1 MAGLLGNSYD
11 SPGGNL
17 RLLWDRSHITDE
29 EQAQIARI
37 SVEAALGVPRMC
49 EVEIK
54 GGPKKLRDYGGYKS
68 QIGKTISV
76 FAYGLGNL
84 TGDIA
89 FRGTITSREF
99 RTDPG
104 HGSRLVLRAY
114 DGAYEMMAARKTR
127 SFKDMS
133 YGEIAKKIAGSYS
146 LDSLLTSDIST
157 SGTSHPFVVQ
167 SNESDW
173 DFLVRLAREQGWVTF
188 VRVYTQLTIG
198 KTQLFF
204 GPPKKAT
211 GSVSSDTKFTL
222 GDRRVRSVRASVTS
236 MGIPKEV
243 AVPGWDDAKSKDVSG
258 DDSVGSSDLV
268 TAKIDKFSNSKKAGT
283 VTTLETFA
291 STKAQADRA
300 AKGAATRIAGSA
312 IDITMVVRG
321 NPLVK
326 LNRLIKVEDF
336 GDASGIH
343 TVSAVTHIFDPS
355 AGGFTTEVFCTGLD
369 DRSLGNLARSA
380 PPPQRFHGVYPA
392 IVSDISD
399 PKKLGRVKLSLPWLD
414 AKYVTDWAR
423 VLQLGAGQDVGLQ
436 MMPRPKDEV
445 VVAFENGQLDSPFVV
460 GSVFGKET
468 GKIPNSK
475 LIENG
480 SPVITALTT
489 KAGHQL
495 IFDDSADSSG
505 ITINVKNGNSCSIV
519 MTDKD
524 GITITTK
531 GDNSVTINSA
541 QDVTIKAERNAK
553 VSAKEVTVDSQGG
566 VKVNGKGKV
575 DVSAPNI
582 NVSATSALKLKGT
595 NVTIDATASLTMKA
609 AGTTSIKGAV
619 VKLN

>member
-1 MAGLLGNSYD
+1 MGLFSNSYD

-29 EQAQIARI
+29 EQAQIARVT
-37 SVEAALGVPRMC
+37 VEAALGVPRVC

-54 GGPKKLRDYGGYKS
+54 GGPKKLMDFGGYKS

-76 FAYGLGNL
+76 FAYGLGDL
-84 TGDIA
+84 TGDIV
-89 FRGTITSREF
+89 FRGTIASREF

-114 DGAYEMMAARKTR
+114 DGAYEMMAARRTR

-133 YGEIAKKIAGSYS
+133 YGEIAKKIAGNYS
-146 LDSLLTSDIST
+146 LDSLLGSDIST

-167 SNESDW
+167 SNETDW

-211 GSVSSDTKFTL
+211 GTVSSDTKFKL

-236 MGIPKEV
+236 AGIPKGV

-258 DDSVGSSDLV
+258 DDSVSSSDLV
-268 TAKIDKFSNSKKAGT
+268 TAKINKFQASKKAGT

-300 AKGAATRIAGSA
+300 AKGAATRIAGGA
-312 IDITMVVRG
+312 IDVTLLVRG

-343 TVSAVTHIFDPS
+343 TVSGISHVFDPS
-355 AGGFTTEVFCTGLD
+355 AGGFTTEVLCSGLD
-369 DRSLGNLARSA
+369 DRTFGNLAMKA

-392 IVSDISD
+392 IVSDIDD

-414 AKYVTDWAR
+414 SKYVTDWCR
-423 VLQLGAGQDVGLQ
+423 VLQLGAGKDVGLQ
-436 MMPRPKDEV
+436 LMPRPKDEV
-445 VVAFENGQLDSPFVV
+445 VVAFENGQLDSPFVI
-460 GSVFGKET
+460 GSVFGKES
-468 GKIPNSK
+468 GKIPNTK
-475 LIENG
+475 LIEQG
-480 SPVITALTT
+480 KPVITALTT

-495 IFDDSADSSG
+495 IFDDSADSSS
-505 ITINVKNGNSCSIV
+505 ITLQVKNGTSCSIV
-519 MTDKD
+519 LSDKN

-531 GDNSVTINSA
+531 GDNSLTINSA
-541 QDVTIKAERNAK
+541 QDVIVKTERNAK
-553 VSAKEVTVDSQGG
+553 VTAKDVAIDSQGP
-566 VKVNGKGKV
+566 VKVTGKGKV

-582 NVSATSALKLKGT
+582 SVSATSALKLKGT

-609 AGTTSIKGAV
+609 AGTTTVKGAV

>member
-1 MAGLLGNSYD
+1 MGLLGNSYD
-11 SPGGNL
+11 APGGNL
-17 RLLWDRSHITDE
+17 RMLWDRSHITDE
-29 EQAQIARI
+29 EQAQIARVSI
-37 SVEAALGVPRMC
+37 EAALGVPRVC

-54 GGPKKLRDYGGYKS
+54 GGPRKLMEYGGYKS

-76 FAYGLGNL
+76 FAYGLGDL
-84 TGDIA
+84 TGDIV
-89 FRGTITSREF
+89 FRGTIASREF

-114 DGAYEMMAARKTR
+114 DGAYEMMAARRTR

-133 YGEIAKKIAGSYS
+133 YGEIAKKIAGNYS
-146 LDSLLTSDIST
+146 LDSLLGSDIST

-167 SNESDW
+167 SNETDW

-188 VRVYTQLTIG
+188 VRVFTQLTIG

-211 GSVSSDTKFTL
+211 GTVSSDTKFKL

-236 MGIPKEV
+236 AGIPKGV
-243 AVPGWDDAKSKDVSG
+243 AVPGWDDAKSKDISG
-258 DDSVGSSDLV
+258 DDSISSTDLV
-268 TAKIDKFSNSKKAGT
+268 TAKIDKFQSSKKAGT

-291 STKAQADRA
+291 STKAQADKA
-300 AKGAATRIAGSA
+300 AKGAATRIAGGA
-312 IDITMVVRG
+312 IDVTMLVRG

-343 TVSAVTHIFDPS
+343 TVSGISHVFDPS
-355 AGGFTTEVFCTGLD
+355 AGGFTTEVLCTGLD
-369 DRSLGNLARSA
+369 DRTLGNLAMHA

-392 IVSDISD
+392 VVSDIDD
-399 PKKLGRVKLSLPWLD
+399 PKRLGRVKVSLPWLD
-414 AKYVTDWAR
+414 SKYVTDWCR
-423 VLQLGAGQDVGLQ
+423 VLQLGAGKDVGLQ
-436 MMPRPKDEV
+436 LMPRPKDEV
-445 VVAFENGQLDSPFVV
+445 VIAFENGQLDSPFVI

-475 LIENG
+475 LIEQG
-480 SPVITALTT
+480 KPMITALTT
-489 KAGHQL
+489 QAGHQL
-495 IFDDSADSSG
+495 IFDDSSDSSS
-505 ITINVKNGNSCSIV
+505 ITLQVKNGNSCSIV
-519 MTDKD
+519 MSDKD

-531 GDNSVTINSA
+531 GDKSVTINSA
-541 QDVTIKAERNAK
+541 QDVVVKAERNAK
-553 VSAKEVTVDSQGG
+553 VTAKDVSVDSEGP
-566 VKVNGKGKV
+566 VKVTGKSKV

-582 NVSATSALKLKGT
+582 NMSASSALKLKGA
-595 NVTIDATASLTMKA
+595 NVSIDATASLTMKA
-609 AGTTSIKGAV
+609 AGTTTVKGAV

>member
-1 MAGLLGNSYD
+1 MGLLGNNYD

-37 SVEAALGVPRMC
+37 TVEAALGVPRVC

-54 GGPKKLRDYGGYKS
+54 GGPKKLMDFGGYRS

-76 FAYGLGNL
+76 FAYGLGDL
-84 TGDIA
+84 TGDIV
-89 FRGTITSREF
+89 FRGTIASREF

-114 DGAYEMMAARKTR
+114 DGAYEMMAARRTR

-133 YGEIAKKIAGSYS
+133 YGEIAKKIAGNYS
-146 LDSLLTSDIST
+146 LDSLLGSDIST

-167 SNESDW
+167 SNETDW

-211 GSVSSDTKFTL
+211 GTVSSDTKFKL

-236 MGIPKEV
+236 AGIPKGV

-258 DDSVGSSDLV
+258 DDSVSSSDLV
-268 TAKIDKFSNSKKAGT
+268 TAKIDRFQSSKKAGT

-300 AKGAATRIAGSA
+300 AKGAATRIAGGA
-312 IDITMVVRG
+312 IDVTLLVRG

-343 TVSAVTHIFDPS
+343 TVSGISHVFDPS
-355 AGGFTTEVFCTGLD
+355 AGGFTTEVLCSGLD
-369 DRSLGNLARSA
+369 DRTFGNLAMKA
-380 PPPQRFHGVYPA
+380 PPPPRFHGVYPA
-392 IVSDISD
+392 IVSDIDD

-414 AKYVTDWAR
+414 SKYVTDWCR
-423 VLQLGAGQDVGLQ
+423 VLQLGAGKGVGLQ
-436 MMPRPKDEV
+436 LMPRPKDEV
-445 VVAFENGQLDSPFVV
+445 VVAFENGQLDSPFVI

-468 GKIPNSK
+468 GKIPNTK
-475 LIENG
+475 LIEQG
-480 SPVITALTT
+480 KPVITALTT

-495 IFDDSADSSG
+495 IFDDSADSSS
-505 ITINVKNGNSCSIV
+505 ITLQVKNGTSCSIV
-519 MTDKD
+519 LSDKH

-531 GDNSVTINSA
+531 GDNSLTINSA
-541 QDVTIKAERNAK
+541 QDVIVKTERNAK
-553 VSAKEVTVDSQGG
+553 VTAKDVAIDSQGP
-566 VKVNGKGKV
+566 VKVTGKGKV

-609 AGTTSIKGAV
+609 AGTTTIKGAV

>member
-1 MAGLLGNSYD
+1 MGLLGNSYD
-11 SPGGNL
+11 APGGNL
-17 RLLWDRSHITDE
+17 RMLWDRSHITDE
-29 EQAQIARI
+29 EQAQIARVSI
-37 SVEAALGVPRMC
+37 EAALGVPRVC

-54 GGPKKLRDYGGYKS
+54 GGPKKLMEYGGYKS

-76 FAYGLGNL
+76 FAYGLGDL
-84 TGDIA
+84 TGDIV
-89 FRGTITSREF
+89 FRGTIASREF

-114 DGAYEMMAARKTR
+114 DGAYEMMAAKRTR

-133 YGEIAKKIAGSYS
+133 YGEIAKKIAGNYS
-146 LDSLLTSDIST
+146 LDSLLGSDIST

-167 SNESDW
+167 SNETDW

-188 VRVYTQLTIG
+188 VRVFTQLTIG

-211 GSVSSDTKFTL
+211 GTVSSDTKFKL

-236 MGIPKEV
+236 AGIPKGV
-243 AVPGWDDAKSKDVSG
+243 AVPGWDDAKSKDISG
-258 DDSVGSSDLV
+258 DDSISSTDLV
-268 TAKIDKFSNSKKAGT
+268 TAKIDKFQSSKKAGT

-291 STKAQADRA
+291 STKAQADKA
-300 AKGAATRIAGSA
+300 AKGAATRIAGGA
-312 IDITMVVRG
+312 IDVTMLVRG

-343 TVSAVTHIFDPS
+343 TVSGISHVFDPS
-355 AGGFTTEVFCTGLD
+355 AGGFTTEVLCTGLD
-369 DRSLGNLARSA
+369 DRTLGNLAMHA

-392 IVSDISD
+392 VVSDIDD
-399 PKKLGRVKLSLPWLD
+399 PKKLGRVKVSLPWLD
-414 AKYVTDWAR
+414 SKYVTDWCR
-423 VLQLGAGQDVGLQ
+423 VLQLGAGKDVGLQ
-436 MMPRPKDEV
+436 LMPRPKDEV
-445 VVAFENGQLDSPFVV
+445 VIAFENGQLDSPFVI

-475 LIENG
+475 LIEQG
-480 SPVITALTT
+480 KPMITALTT
-489 KAGHQL
+489 QAGHQL
-495 IFDDSADSSG
+495 IFDDSSDSSS
-505 ITINVKNGNSCSIV
+505 ITLQVKNGNSCSIV
-519 MTDKD
+519 MSDKD

-531 GDNSVTINSA
+531 GDKSVTINSA
-541 QDVTIKAERNAK
+541 QDVVVKAERNAK
-553 VSAKEVTVDSQGG
+553 VTAKDVSVDSEGP
-566 VKVNGKGKV
+566 VKVTGKSKV

-582 NVSATSALKLKGT
+582 NMSASSALKLKGA
-595 NVTIDATASLTMKA
+595 NVSIDATASLTMKA
-609 AGTTSIKGAV
+609 AGTTTVKGAV

>member
-1 MAGLLGNSYD
+1 MGLLGNSYD
-11 SPGGNL
+11 APGGNL
-17 RLLWDRSHITDE
+17 RMLWDRSHITDE
-29 EQAQIARI
+29 EQAQIARVSI
-37 SVEAALGVPRMC
+37 EAALGVPRVC

-54 GGPKKLRDYGGYKS
+54 GGPRKLMEYGGYKS

-76 FAYGLGNL
+76 FAYGLGDL
-84 TGDIA
+84 TGDIV
-89 FRGTITSREF
+89 FRGTIASREF

-114 DGAYEMMAARKTR
+114 DGAYEMMAAKRTR

-133 YGEIAKKIAGSYS
+133 YGEIAKKIAGNYS
-146 LDSLLTSDIST
+146 LDSLLGSDIST

-167 SNESDW
+167 SNETDW

-188 VRVYTQLTIG
+188 VRVFTQLTIG

-211 GSVSSDTKFTL
+211 GTVSSDTKFKL

-236 MGIPKEV
+236 AGIPKGV
-243 AVPGWDDAKSKDVSG
+243 AVPGWDDAKSKDISG
-258 DDSVGSSDLV
+258 DDSISSTDLV
-268 TAKIDKFSNSKKAGT
+268 TAKIDKFQSSKKAGT

-291 STKAQADRA
+291 STKAQADKA
-300 AKGAATRIAGSA
+300 AKGAATRIAGGA
-312 IDITMVVRG
+312 IDVTMLVRG

-343 TVSAVTHIFDPS
+343 TVSGISHVFDPS
-355 AGGFTTEVFCTGLD
+355 AGGFTTEVLCTGLD
-369 DRSLGNLARSA
+369 DRTLGNLAMHA

-392 IVSDISD
+392 VVSDIDD
-399 PKKLGRVKLSLPWLD
+399 PKKLGRVKVSLPWLD
-414 AKYVTDWAR
+414 SKYVTDWCR
-423 VLQLGAGQDVGLQ
+423 VLQLGAGKDVGLQ
-436 MMPRPKDEV
+436 LMPRPKDEV
-445 VVAFENGQLDSPFVV
+445 VIAFENGQLDSPFVI

-475 LIENG
+475 LIEQG
-480 SPVITALTT
+480 KPMITALTT
-489 KAGHQL
+489 QAGHQL
-495 IFDDSADSSG
+495 IFDDSSDSSS
-505 ITINVKNGNSCSIV
+505 ITLQVKNGNSCSIV
-519 MTDKD
+519 MSDKD

-531 GDNSVTINSA
+531 GDKSVTINSA
-541 QDVTIKAERNAK
+541 QDVVVKAERNAK
-553 VSAKEVTVDSQGG
+553 VTAKDVSVDSEGP
-566 VKVNGKGKV
+566 VKVTGKSKV

-582 NVSATSALKLKGT
+582 NMSASSALKLKGA
-595 NVTIDATASLTMKA
+595 NVSIDATASLTMKA
-609 AGTTSIKGAV
+609 AGTTTVKGAV

>member
-1 MAGLLGNSYD
+1 MALLGNSYD

-29 EQAQIARI
+29 EQAQIARV
-37 SVEAALGVPRMC
+37 SVEAALGVPRVC

-54 GGPKKLRDYGGYKS
+54 GGPKKLMSYGGYRS
-68 QIGKTISV
+68 QIGKTISI

-84 TGDIA
+84 TGDIV
-89 FRGTITSREF
+89 FRGTIASREF

-114 DGAYEMMAARKTR
+114 DGAYEMMAAKRTR

-133 YGEIAKKIAGSYS
+133 YGEIAKKIAGNYS
-146 LDSLLTSDIST
+146 LDSLLGSDIT
-157 SGTSHPFVVQ
+157 TGGTSHPFVVQ
-167 SNESDW
+167 SNETDW

-188 VRVYTQLTIG
+188 VRVYTQLTVG

-211 GSVSSDTKFTL
+211 GSVSSDTRFKL

-236 MGIPKEV
+236 AGIPKAV
-243 AVPGWDDAKSKDVSG
+243 SVPGWDDAKSKDVSG
-258 DDSVGSSDLV
+258 DDSIGSSDLV
-268 TAKIDKFSNSKKAGT
+268 TAKIDRFQSSKKAGT

-300 AKGAATRIAGSA
+300 AKGAATRIAGGA
-312 IDITMVVRG
+312 IDVTMIVRG

-326 LNRLIKVEDF
+326 LNRLIKVDDF

-343 TVSAVTHIFDPS
+343 TVSAISHVFDPS
-355 AGGFTTEVFCTGLD
+355 AGGFTTEILCTGLD
-369 DRSLGNLARSA
+369 DRSLGNLAMHS

-392 IVSDISD
+392 VVNDIND
-399 PKKLGRVKLSLPWLD
+399 PKKLGRVKVSLPWLD
-414 AKYVTDWAR
+414 SKYVTDWCR
-423 VLQLGAGQDVGLQ
+423 VLQLGAGKDVGLQ
-436 MMPRPKDEV
+436 LMPRPKDEV
-445 VVAFENGQLDSPFVV
+445 VIAFENGQLDSPFVI
-460 GSVFGKET
+460 GSVYGKET

-475 LIENG
+475 LIEQGN
-480 SPVITALTT
+480 PMITALTT

-495 IFDDSADSSG
+495 IFDDSADSSS
-505 ITINVKNGNSCSIV
+505 ITLQVKNGNTCSIV
-519 MTDKD
+519 MSDKD
-524 GITITTK
+524 GIVITTK
-531 GDNSVTINSA
+531 GDRSLTINSA
-541 QDVTIKAERNAK
+541 QDVVVKAERNAK
-553 VSAKEVTVDSQGG
+553 VSAKDVSVDSEGT
-566 VKVNGKGKV
+566 VKVTGKSKV

-582 NVSATSALKLKGT
+582 SMSASSALKLKGA
-595 NVTIDATASLTMKA
+595 NVSIDATASLNMKA
-609 AGTTSIKGAV
+609 AGTTTVKGAV